1 MGKETGGLTTAV
13 IAGGRICTSTR
24 RTRKQKDALD
34 GRDASHTVLSGHSLL
49 DQGTAAG
56 ALQQPVVLGRPR
68 RWRGARGIDEVST
81 RGSHGACLAAAELE
95 ERLSRL
101 DLLLL
106 SSCGAPASP
115 PAILPPHHSGWRLA
129 ANLKKASNARGPET
143 SSAAGTVAVRFFFEL
158 GRPFWAWWRRHGKAE
173 DWSLW
178 SRGWGLDLARHG
190 FAETWIGLDW
200 SLTLEACRQRV
211 QV

>member
-13 IAGGRICTSTR
+13 FAGGRICTSTR

-56 ALQQPVVLGRPR
+56 ALQQPVVLSRPR

-95 ERLSRL
+95 ERLSSAGFASSQ
-101 DLLLL
+101 LLRRARIAARY
-106 SSCGAPASP
+106 SSP
-115 PAILPPHHSGWRLA
+115 PSQRLA
-129 ANLKKASNARGPET
+129 AGCQSEKGLKRK
-143 SSAAGTVAVRFFFEL
+143 GTR
-158 GRPFWAWWRRHGKAE
+158 
-173 DWSLW
+173 D
-178 SRGWGLDLARHG
+178 
-190 FAETWIGLDW
+190 
-200 SLTLEACRQRV
+200 
-211 QV
+211 